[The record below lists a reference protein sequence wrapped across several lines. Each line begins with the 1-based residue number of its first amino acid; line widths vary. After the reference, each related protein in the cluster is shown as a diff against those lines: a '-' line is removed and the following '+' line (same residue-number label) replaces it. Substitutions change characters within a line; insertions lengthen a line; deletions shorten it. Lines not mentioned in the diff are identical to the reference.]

1 MRKLT
6 TVESRYWIDSFPV
19 DLAIACAV
27 GICVMLVT
35 APAAYHLAMRYFA
48 SHNVLGVQEHG
59 PASVFLAVIVTLFA
73 GAGTAALTITGRL
86 FWRLYRNPL

>member
-27 GICVMLVT
+27 AACVMLVT
-35 APAAYHLAMRYFA
+35 APLMFHFTMVYFA
-48 SHNVLGVQEHG
+48 RHRVLDAGQHRSAAMFLSMLLTIAAG
-59 PASVFLAVIVTLFA
+59 IAS
-73 GAGTAALTITGRL
+73 AALTLTGRL
-86 FWRLYRNPL
+86 FLRMYRDPL